1 MDEVHFKTN
10 DERGRVEFIGPRCGN
25 LRNWKHVMVGLSQ
38 RLNDNQLLYST
49 FFSLTIVGSPSVILC
64 SPSNMPPSNVQ
75 GLNEIDTTTTPKSF
89 SSDSRDLL
97 NFPNYSDFNAQ
108 LDLWTTISF
117 ESEDHLLR
125 KGDSSHSRDGKSSGG
140 DGDDDES
147 SKDSD
152 ILYPGDAH
160 ENVVTGI
167 PLPTQNTPSAPASG
181 SRQVQQPL
189 DLAALLGSF
198 GVNPLGIQ
206 LQQQLQQQLQM
217 QQSTPAG
224 PTIPANMPA
233 LAQLLSLPLHTS
245 PQAQTPIPTSPVS
258 DVQGQLNKQSP
269 PAPKRTR
276 VTKSPTDT
284 VVASINSPSEYNSP
298 TPLNP
303 AEDKRRRNTA
313 ASARFRL
320 KKKEREAALE
330 KKAKELEVKVSAL
343 EKECEGLRRENG
355 WLKGLVVGVTGV
367 AAPPQLSSLDIR
379 TGTKRQREDDG
390 AGDR

>member
-1 MDEVHFKTN
+1 
-10 DERGRVEFIGPRCGN
+10 
-25 LRNWKHVMVGLSQ
+25 
-38 RLNDNQLLYST
+38 
-49 FFSLTIVGSPSVILC
+49 
-64 SPSNMPPSNVQ
+64 MPPSNVQ
-75 GLNEIDTTTTPKSF
+75 GLNEIDTTATPKSY

-117 ESEDHLLR
+117 ESEDHMLR
-125 KGDSSHSRDGKSSGG
+125 KGDSSRSVEGKSPGG

-147 SKDSD
+147 SKEGDT
-152 ILYPGDAH
+152 LYPGDSH
-160 ENVVTGI
+160 ENMVTGI
-167 PLPTQNTPSAPASG
+167 PLTTQNAPPAPASG
-181 SRQVQQPL
+181 SRQIQQPL
-189 DLAALLGSF
+189 DLATLLGSF

-206 LQQQLQQQLQM
+206 LQQQLQQQLQL
-217 QQSTPAG
+217 QQTTPAG
-224 PTIPANMPA
+224 PTIPPNIPA
-233 LAQLLSLPLHTS
+233 LAQLLSLPLPTS
-245 PQAQTPIPTSPVS
+245 PQAETPTPTSPAS

-269 PAPKRTR
+269 PAPKRAR
-276 VTKSPTDT
+276 VTKPSTDT
-284 VVASINSPSEYNSP
+284 GAASNDTPNEYNS

-330 KKAKELEVKVSAL
+330 KKAKELEVKVNEL

-379 TGTKRQREDDG
+379 AGTKRQREDDG